1 MRMPVTLF
9 GRAVRVRLLYACV
22 VVGGLLPAQV
32 RALEIE
38 VRGVTVP
45 APSLLAKALQA
56 DDDLLRATAPYV
68 SDEGLCDAA
77 AEKTR
82 LALQRL
88 GYAEP
93 AVQASVERDGEQRRV
108 VLECVPGSQ
117 VVAGPVDVRGVPDA
131 LAARLTAWLTSP
143 QPPSSATPRIA
154 DAGNAHDLQWVNDQ
168 GRPVRMD
175 RALWLPGEAAAV
187 DLPFRD
193 DVRRSVAR
201 CLREEGYLVAA
212 ELIQKKR
219 PQDFSAAVEVSEAD
233 GLAHLVLQ
241 FGEEPLPATVRNLE
255 VHGVEGLSGVAV
267 LDFLEAEIGSRVS
280 EVERRQWENGLRES
294 GRFIRQRVTLQTDSQ
309 SQTDGSVVARVE
321 LLAYPQVSPLDQPL
335 TREEQ
340 TMLRFRSWLQESL
353 DGDGLVLRLT
363 DASGDDLGAC
373 TLSAGHGV
381 MLRVGGE
388 ADDAAVVAITDAGFG
403 AYLPHG
409 AGCFEVP
416 LASLGQAVVQASL
429 SVRDTIDPEKGA
441 YRHDLSLGASFGT
454 PSADGDPAAVVSAKV
469 EPVACIGLV
478 HRQAT
483 TGENPAD
490 LSEVRWDGGTLEIV
504 HGEGLARF
512 DEKTGRLMEL
522 RVPDLGRVEIS
533 EAGDWGTALAHLR
546 ETSGPNAYE
555 PHAPVS
561 SAITFVGLPA
571 TQQLVASV
579 TALVGMEQATQ
590 QIGPG
595 WQGLASAL
603 MSAAAEGGFAKV
615 DKHVANFF
623 AATDKDDLPKIP
635 SPKDDKPAGD
645 PLMLVL
651 GKLSGKAW
659 GWLDSTCGRD
669 AWPTALARLGSA
681 VLRGEA
687 TTIFQEVA
695 VFMSSEQAG
704 PVAHLVAASAIPM
717 KPLAASIAL
726 RGGNMVTA
734 EAFQRDCAPVLSI
747 LDRSGLDLAVVAVA
761 RRLEPGQAAALGMSW
776 FGQGDGFAAFVADLR
791 RAESDPSALGA
802 IEESLAAWWE
812 ASLGETVS
820 LALQGRSGA
829 RIASEPTKLTR

>member
-1 MRMPVTLF
+1 MRMPVTF
-9 GRAVRVRLLYACV
+9 SGRAVRACLLFTSV
-22 VVGGLLPAQV
+22 VVGGLLPAQA

-45 APSLLAKALQA
+45 APALLAEALQA
-56 DDDLLRATAPYV
+56 DDDLLRSTAPYV
-68 SDEGLCDAA
+68 SDEQLCQAA
-77 AEKTR
+77 AEKTQ
-82 LALQRL
+82 LALQRV
-88 GYAEP
+88 GYAQP

-108 VLECVPGSQ
+108 VLDCAPGDQ
-117 VVAGPVDVRGVPDA
+117 VLAGSVDIRGVPEA
-131 LAARLTAWLTSP
+131 VAARLTAWLTSP
-143 QPPSSATPRIA
+143 QPPSNATPRIA
-154 DAGNAHDLQWVNDQ
+154 DAGNAADLVWVNDQ

-175 RALWLPGEAAAV
+175 RALWVPGEAAAL

-193 DVRRSVAR
+193 DVQRSVAR
-201 CLREEGYLVAA
+201 FLREEGYLVAA
-212 ELIQKKR
+212 ELIEKKR
-219 PQDFSAAVEVSEAD
+219 PQDFSAAVDVSDAD

-241 FGEEPLPATVRNLE
+241 FGAEPLPATVRDLE
-255 VHGVEGLSGVAV
+255 VHGVEGLTAATV

-280 EVERRQWENGLRES
+280 EVERRQWESGLRES
-294 GRFIRQRVTLQTDSQ
+294 GRFIRQRVTLQTDRQ
-309 SQTDGSVVARVE
+309 SQADGSVVARVE

-340 TMLRFRSWLQESL
+340 TMLRFRRWLQESL
-353 DGDGLVLRLT
+353 DGDGLMLKLT
-363 DASGDDLGAC
+363 AASGDELGVC
-373 TLSAGHGV
+373 TLSADHGV
-381 MLRVGGE
+381 MLRVGGQGAE
-388 ADDAAVVAITDAGFG
+388 AAVVAITDAGLG
-403 AYLPHG
+403 VYLPGG
-409 AGCFEVP
+409 AGRFEVP

-429 SVRDTIDPEKGA
+429 SVRDTLDPEKGT

-483 TGENPAD
+483 TGDKPGD
-490 LSEVRWDGGTLEIV
+490 ISEVRWDDTTLEIV
-504 HGEGLARF
+504 NGEGLARF
-512 DEKTGRLMEL
+512 DEQTGRLMDL

-533 EAGDWGTALAHLR
+533 AAADWATALAHLR

-555 PHAPVS
+555 PAAPVS

-571 TQQLVASV
+571 TQQVVSRVA
-579 TALVGMEQATQ
+579 ALVGMEQATQ

-595 WQGLASAL
+595 WQGLATAL
-603 MSAAAEGGFAKV
+603 MAAAAEGGFAKV
-615 DKHVANFF
+615 DAHVADFF
-623 AATDKDDLPKIP
+623 AATDKADLPKIP
-635 SPKDDKPAGD
+635 SPKGDKPAGD

-659 GWLDSTCGRD
+659 VWLDSTCGRD
-669 AWPTALARLGSA
+669 AWPTGLARLASA

-726 RGGNMVTA
+726 RGGSMVTA

-747 LDRSGLDLAVVAVA
+747 LNRSGLDLAVVAVA
-761 RRLEPGQAAALGMSW
+761 RRLEPSQAEALGVDW
-776 FGQGDGFAAFVADLR
+776 FGRGEGFAAFVADLR
-791 RAESDPSALGA
+791 RAESDALALGA
-802 IEESLAAWWE
+802 IEESLAAWWD

-829 RIASEPTKLTR
+829 RIASEPQKLTR